1 MEASGDLWGAQLLR
15 AWLSALSPPS
25 ELWKIF
31 NPPGMASAAADAGR
45 DTTHLQ
51 QFAEV
56 LRAFAEIHSAEQ
68 NKPLEMADTVLAL
81 LANLQRQLSVL
92 RKTLHADALPAIT
105 WLEAQTHPI
114 LGPAREAHGRWA
126 TLARAGLTHAR
137 AQCALQETHF
147 EMLHEALTRC
157 GDLLR
162 SDQGPAL
169 KSVRA
174 LYDFWVRCADTTYRE
189 LALAAAYATQFAA
202 IVDSGSG
209 MRAAWQ
215 RWQASNSELLN
226 FAPSGTAPRATV
238 PQGGTNVQG
247 DTNAAPVSKKPPAK
261 PARKVAEVRPPRK
274 SAPIR
279 APKRTTSLE
288 FDIAKIVR
296 PPKR

>member
-1 MEASGDLWGAQLLR
+1 MGAQLLR

-31 NPPGMASAAADAGR
+31 NPPGMAGTDAADGGS
-45 DTTHLQ
+45 DTTHLY

-56 LRAFAEIHSAEQ
+56 LRAFAETHSAEP
-68 NKPLEMADTVLAL
+68 NKPLEMADTIVAL
-81 LANLQRQLSVL
+81 LANLQQQLSVL
-92 RKTLHADALPAIT
+92 RKTLHEDALPLIT

-137 AQCALQETHF
+137 ALRALQETHF

-157 GDLLR
+157 SDQIR

-169 KSVRA
+169 ESVRA

-189 LALAAAYATQFAA
+189 LAFAAAYATQFAA

-215 RWQASNSELLN
+215 CWQASNSELFN
-226 FAPSGTAPRATV
+226 FAPGGTAPRVTV
-238 PQGGTNVQG
+238 SQEDTNTRG
-247 DTNAAPVSKKPPAK
+247 DTNAAPVSKKPRAK
-261 PARKVAEVRPPRK
+261 PSRSVAEVRPPRK
-274 SAPIR
+274 SAPLR
-279 APKRTTSLE
+279 APKRTTALE
-288 FDIAKIVR
+288 FDIAKIAR